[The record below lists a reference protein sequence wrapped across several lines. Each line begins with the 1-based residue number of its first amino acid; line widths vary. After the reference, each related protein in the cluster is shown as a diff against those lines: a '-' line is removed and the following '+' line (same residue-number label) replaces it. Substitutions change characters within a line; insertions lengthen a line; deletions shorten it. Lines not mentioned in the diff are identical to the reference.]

1 MGSIFK
7 VHDDHQNDGTL
18 KTAVLGAHVEFT
30 SIISTASVVTVF
42 VVSFPSV
49 SRELRTIYI
58 RLSFNPG
65 LISSCLLSG
74 NYSGLQ
80 PVKKN
85 LVVHIAVHLNSYVC
99 SYIT

>member
-42 VVSFPSV
+42 VVPFPSV
-49 SRELRTIYI
+49 SREL
-58 RLSFNPG
+58 LHSS
-65 LISSCLLSG
+65 LIQSWFDIIMF
-74 NYSGLQ
+74 
-80 PVKKN
+80 
-85 LVVHIAVHLNSYVC
+85 VVR
-99 SYIT
+99 